1 MWLGFCYF
9 LLGDGKWYNDHK
21 KVNKILT
28 SGEDPMKILLVD
40 DDPLFLEL
48 SKTFL
53 EVFYN
58 IASDTVN
65 SAREAL
71 LRLEKNSYDVVV
83 SDYDMPF
90 MDGITFLKTIRDK
103 RINIPFILFTG
114 VGREEIMDQAFEN
127 GADSFIQK
135 IGDPK
140 AQYSELSK
148 RIWQVASSSASY

>member
-1 MWLGFCYF
+1 
-9 LLGDGKWYNDHK
+9 
-21 KVNKILT
+21 V
-28 SGEDPMKILLVD
+28 KILLVD

-53 EVFYN
+53 EVFHD
-58 IASDTVN
+58 ITSDTVN

-71 LRLEKNSYDVVV
+71 QRLEKYSYDVVV
-83 SDYDMPF
+83 SDYDMPL

-103 RINIPFILFTG
+103 RINTPFILFTG
-114 VGREEIMDQAFEN
+114 VGRDELMNQAIES

-140 AQYSELSK
+140 AQYSELSE
-148 RIWQVASSSASY
+148 RIWQAVSSSAGY

>member
-1 MWLGFCYF
+1 M
-9 LLGDGKWYNDHK
+9 
-21 KVNKILT
+21 KV
-28 SGEDPMKILLVD
+28 LLVD

-53 EVFYN
+53 EVFHD
-58 IASDTVN
+58 IASDTVD
-65 SAREAL
+65 SAMEAL
-71 LRLEKNSYDVVV
+71 QRLDNDSYDVVI

-114 VGREEIMDQAFEN
+114 VGRDELMHQAIEN
-127 GADSFIQK
+127 GASSFIEK
-135 IGDPK
+135 IGDPR

-148 RIWQVASSSASY
+148 RIWQVSSSSAGC

>member
-1 MWLGFCYF
+1 
-9 LLGDGKWYNDHK
+9 
-21 KVNKILT
+21 V
-28 SGEDPMKILLVD
+28 KILLVD

-53 EVFYN
+53 EVFHD
-58 IASDTVN
+58 ITSDTVN

-71 LRLEKNSYDVVV
+71 QRLENYSYDVVV
-83 SDYDMPF
+83 SDYDMPL

-103 RINIPFILFTG
+103 RIDTPFILFTG
-114 VGREEIMDQAFEN
+114 VGRDELMHQAIEN

-140 AQYSELSK
+140 TQFSELSK
-148 RIWQVASSSASY
+148 RIWQTVSSNTGY

>member
-1 MWLGFCYF
+1 M
-9 LLGDGKWYNDHK
+9 
-21 KVNKILT
+21 KV
-28 SGEDPMKILLVD
+28 LLVD

-53 EVFYN
+53 EVFHD
-58 IASDTVN
+58 IASDTVD
-65 SAREAL
+65 SAMEAL
-71 LRLEKNSYDVVV
+71 HRLDNDSYDVVI

-114 VGREEIMDQAFEN
+114 VGRDELMHQAIEN
-127 GADSFIQK
+127 GANSFIEK
-135 IGDPK
+135 IGDPR

-148 RIWQVASSSASY
+148 RIWQVSSSSAGC

>member
-1 MWLGFCYF
+1 M
-9 LLGDGKWYNDHK
+9 
-21 KVNKILT
+21 KV
-28 SGEDPMKILLVD
+28 LLVD

-53 EVFYN
+53 EIFHN

-71 LRLEKNSYDVVV
+71 ERLENDSYDVVI

-90 MDGITFLKTIRDK
+90 MDGITLLKTIRDK

-114 VGREEIMDQAFEN
+114 VGREELMHQAIEN
-127 GADSFIQK
+127 GASSFIEK
-135 IGDPK
+135 MGDPK

-148 RIWQVASSSASY
+148 RIWQVVSSSAGC